1 MARPA
6 NQGAAARQARALL
19 VRSLPGSR
27 RGSVRAHLQR
37 AERIANS
44 LWPRWQVGPYQW
56 QAKHLR
62 WYLTTQTEA
71 YTHGTRY
78 RHWLTVRALASALG
92 KGDHWLH
99 HLQGPWLR
107 PTGEAGALKVCRPR
121 KLPR

>member
-1 MARPA
+1 MRCSCALCRGLAVARCGHTSSGPSTS
-6 NQGAAARQARALL
+6 QT
-19 VRSLPGSR
+19 RSGD
-27 RGSVRAHLQR
+27 
-37 AERIANS
+37 
-44 LWPRWQVGPYQW
+44 VGRSGRTSW

-78 RHWLTVRALASALG
+78 RHWLTVRALVSALG
-92 KGDHWLH
+92 KGDHWLP

-107 PTGEAGALKVCRPR
+107 PTGEAGALKAGRPP